1 MLFSTPRENERVSY
15 AAFTHR
21 LKMTNIAGRRSALIA
36 LLILSL
42 VWGANWIVMKT
53 VLAYIGPITFS
64 AIRYVAGTMVLF
76 LFLIV
81 SRESLAPTPWKPTL
95 LIGLTQTA
103 GFQAFVQLSLITGG
117 AGKMALI
124 AYTMP
129 FWVIP
134 FAWVLLRDKPNG
146 RQWACIVLAAAGL
159 ICILE
164 PWRVQPAL
172 ISSLIA
178 LAAGLCWAIGTVLSK
193 QQFQKRPDIP
203 FMRWVTWQ
211 MAYGSVVL
219 VAAALCV
226 HERATDWSP
235 ALYASLAYNAV
246 MSTGLAWALWLFA
259 VQRLP
264 ANVAG
269 LGSLFTPL
277 VSVLLAWLLLGEMP
291 DTAEFIGIATIAIA
305 LIGVLRPAATAP
317 SLPAR

>member
-1 MLFSTPRENERVSY
+1 
-15 AAFTHR
+15 
-21 LKMTNIAGRRSALIA
+21 
-36 LLILSL
+36 
-42 VWGANWIVMKT
+42 
-53 VLAYIGPITFS
+53 
-64 AIRYVAGTMVLF
+64 
-76 LFLIV
+76 
-81 SRESLAPTPWKPTL
+81 
-95 LIGLTQTA
+95 
-103 GFQAFVQLSLITGG
+103 
-117 AGKMALI
+117 
-124 AYTMP
+124 
-129 FWVIP
+129 
-134 FAWVLLRDKPNG
+134 
-146 RQWACIVLAAAGL
+146 L

-193 QQFQKRPDIP
+193 QQFQRRPDIP

-219 VAAALCV
+219 VVAALCV

-269 LGSLFTPL
+269 LGSLFAPL
-277 VSVLLAWLLLGEMP
+277 VSVLLAWLFLGEMP

-305 LIGVLRPAATAP
+305 LIGVLRPAAKAP